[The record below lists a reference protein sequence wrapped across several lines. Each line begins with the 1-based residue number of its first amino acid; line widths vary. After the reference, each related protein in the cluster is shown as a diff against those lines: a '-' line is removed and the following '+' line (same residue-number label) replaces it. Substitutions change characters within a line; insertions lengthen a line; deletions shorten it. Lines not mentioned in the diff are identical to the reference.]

1 MKIRVGF
8 VSNSS
13 TSSFC
18 IYGVYFSSDELA
30 NIIIPSDIKARIL
43 LANMNKNKNDSDDI
57 GSYDLIEEIFNVFPE
72 IDLEYYGNDGS
83 NGVYVGRNWT
93 SIQDNQTAGEFKKSI
108 RETIK
113 KFAKVDDD
121 RFTSY
126 QEVIEC

>member
-18 IYGVYFSSDELA
+18 IYGVYFNSGELTR
-30 NIIIPSDIKARIL
+30 IITTPYIKAKIL
-43 LANMNKNKNDSDDI
+43 LTSINKDETDSNKIKN
-57 GSYDLIEEIFNVFPE
+57 YDLIEEILNTFPE
-72 IDLEYYGNDGS
+72 IDLEYYCPEGS
-83 NGVYVGRNWT
+83 DGVYVGRDWT
-93 SIQDNQTAGEFKKSI
+93 SIQDEQTAGEFKKSI